1 MDNPINK
8 LITKQE
14 IEKLLN
20 YFGNI
25 GNNDTFLTINNIEYY
40 QLAFVHE
47 SYYMSIVKNVLHKS
61 DTNINNIYLNWVP
74 KNSNERLEYLG
85 DHILKAIMGKYLYKR
100 FGQEREGFLTRL
112 KIKIERCSSLHKIA
126 MELGFKKWL
135 LLSLQVENE
144 TILDVDRGRN
154 TPSYYEDAFEAFIG
168 AIVEDFD
175 EYGYIYAERF
185 VINVI
190 ENIIDFSELISNN
203 DNFKDSIQR
212 FFQSQKVMC
221 TGVEQGIVWKNP
233 IYIQVYEFTS
243 LYNQKIF
250 IKCVLLSNDQ
260 LLHLEKNYSREVC
273 EKIKDYT
280 TNVVKYYKHN
290 NPIVFE
296 KLMQLITQEENNMYY
311 ILGIAQNKKVI
322 NTEQDVA
329 KMCLINLNL
338 DLDY

>member
-1 MDNPINK
+1 MDNPINQ
-8 LITKQE
+8 LITRE
-14 IEKLLN
+14 EVERILN

-25 GNNDTFLTINNIEYY
+25 GNNNTFLTINNIEYY

-47 SYYMSIVKNVLHKS
+47 SYYMSIIKNILHRGES
-61 DTNINNIYLNWVP
+61 PISNIYLNWVP
-74 KNSNERLEYLG
+74 KHSNERLEYLG

-126 MELGFKKWL
+126 TELGFKKWL
-135 LLSLQVENE
+135 LLALQVENE

-168 AIVEDFD
+168 AIVEDF
-175 EYGYIYAERF
+175 EELGYIYAERF

-190 ENIIDFSELISNN
+190 ENIIDFSDLISNN

-212 FFQSQKVMC
+212 FFQAQKVIC
-221 TGVEQGIVWKNP
+221 GDTEEEVKWKNP
-233 IYIQVYEFTS
+233 VYTPVYEFTS

-250 IKCVLLSNDQ
+250 IKCILLSHDQ
-260 LLHLEKNYSREVC
+260 LLHLEKNHSRDVC
-273 EKIKDYT
+273 EKIKNYT

-290 NPIVFE
+290 NPLVFE
-296 KLMQLITQEENNMYY
+296 KLMELITPDDSINY
-311 ILGIAQNKKVI
+311 ILGIAQSKKVI
-322 NTEQDVA
+322 VTEQNVA
-329 KMCLINLNL
+329 KMSLINLNL

>member
-14 IEKLLN
+14 VEKILN

-25 GNNDTFLTINNIEYY
+25 GNDNQPLTINNIEYY

-47 SYYMSIVKNVLHKS
+47 SYYMSIVKNILHKS
-61 DTNINNIYLNWVP
+61 ENSINKIYLNWIP
-74 KNSNERLEYLG
+74 KHSNERLEYLG

-126 MELGFKKWL
+126 TELGFKKWL

-168 AIVEDFD
+168 AIVEDFP
-175 EYGYIYAERF
+175 EFGYIYAERF

-190 ENIIDFSELISNN
+190 ENIIDFSDLISNN

-212 FFQSQKVMC
+212 FFQAQKV
-221 TGVEQGIVWKNP
+221 VSNESEEKWKNP
-233 IYIQVYEFTS
+233 VYTPVHEFTS
-243 LYNQKIF
+243 IYNQKIF
-250 IKCVLLSNDQ
+250 IKCVLISHEQ
-260 LLHLEKNYSREVC
+260 LLHLEQTHSRDAC
-273 EKIKDYT
+273 EKIKNYT

-290 NPIVFE
+290 NPLVFE
-296 KLMQLITQEENNMYY
+296 KLMQLITQDCSNMYY
-311 ILGIAQNKKVI
+311 ILGLAQSKKVI
-322 NTEQDVA
+322 TTEQDTA

>member
-8 LITKQE
+8 LITKEE
-14 IEKLLN
+14 IERILN

-25 GNNDTFLTINNIEYY
+25 GNNNTFLTINNKEHY

-47 SYYMSIVKNVLHKS
+47 SYYMSIVKNILHKS
-61 DTNINNIYLNWVP
+61 DNNISKIYLNWIP
-74 KNSNERLEYLG
+74 KYSNERLEYLG

-135 LLSLQVENE
+135 LLALQVENE

-168 AIVEDFD
+168 AIIEDF
-175 EYGYIYAERF
+175 EEFGYIYAERF

-212 FFQSQKVMC
+212 FFQSQKSQIPEL
-221 TGVEQGIVWKNP
+221 EQKWKNP
-233 IYIQVYEFTS
+233 VYLSVYEFTS

-250 IKCVLLSNDQ
+250 IKCILLSHEQ
-260 LLHLEKNYSREVC
+260 LLHLNENYSKEAV
-273 EKIKDYT
+273 EKIKNYT
-280 TNVVKYYKHN
+280 TNIIKYYKRS
-290 NPIVFE
+290 NPFIFE
-296 KLMQLITQEENNMYY
+296 KLMELIAKEEDNMYY
-311 ILGIAQNKKVI
+311 ILGLAQSKKVI
-322 NTEQDVA
+322 VTEQNVA
-329 KMCLINLNL
+329 KKCLENLNL
-338 DLDY
+338 DFDY